1 MDDEMILT
9 TLAALSIVGFV
20 EVGPN
25 KCVVDL
31 YDPSINNVHTV
42 FIPCNTSVKVNK
54 KESA

>member
-1 MDDEMILT
+1 MIFT

-31 YDPSINNVHTV
+31 YDSSINSVTSV
-42 FIPCNTSVKVNK
+42 SIECNTNRQIK
-54 KESA
+54 KESVS

>member
-1 MDDEMILT
+1 MDDKMILT

-25 KCVVDL
+25 KCVVNL
-31 YDPSINNVHTV
+31 YDTSINNVHTV
-42 FIPCNTSVKVNK
+42 SIPCNTSIKLNK